1 MRLSGIGGR
10 TRLGLGAVVLAALCA
25 WTLGA
30 CGSSGGSSYKEPAGA
45 AIRTITIESGN
56 LFFKPD
62 KLTVDKPG
70 IYDVELKNTQSGP
83 HTLVF
88 DDVKGFKLS
97 VTGEGSTD
105 AKKVDLGAGTHK
117 FHCTIPG
124 HAAAGMKGTLTVK

>member
-1 MRLSGIGGR
+1 MRVSIR
-10 TRLGLGAVVLAALCA
+10 LAAVFLACA
-25 WTLGA
+25 WALGA
-30 CGSSGGSSYKEPAGA
+30 CGGGGGSSYKEPTGA
-45 AIRTITIESGN
+45 AIAKVTIDSGN
-56 LFFKPD
+56 IFFKPD

-105 AKKVDLGAGTHK
+105 AKKVDLATGTHK